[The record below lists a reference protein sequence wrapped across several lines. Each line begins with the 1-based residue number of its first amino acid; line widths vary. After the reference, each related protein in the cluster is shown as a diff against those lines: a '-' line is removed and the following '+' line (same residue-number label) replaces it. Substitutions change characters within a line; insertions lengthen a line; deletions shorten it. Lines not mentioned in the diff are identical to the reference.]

1 MSANFDQKQGDQY
14 GWNGM
19 SLEKYISDGE
29 LSNKGTRTRSC
40 KALQIFKD
48 FGFYSE

>member
-1 MSANFDQKQGDQY
+1 MSADFDQPQGDQY

-19 SLEKYISDGE
+19 SLEKYSSDGE
-29 LSNKGTRTRSC
+29 SSNKETRTRSC

-48 FGFYSE
+48 FGFYPE